1 MNQSGAMTPERR
13 TLPLWVTLG
22 VLLALS
28 VVLLGGR
35 WLFMTRQ
42 QQERERVVEQLEAV
56 SNLRVDQIESW
67 HQDQIDDTRI
77 LVSSDHTRP
86 LLAKAFLADPQ
97 GPDADLI
104 AILRFY
110 AENND
115 LDDIA
120 LVRADGVGVWSIS
133 GAEHDTTEVYAAV
146 QSAIRLGEPTMTD
159 LHTDES
165 GADVHIT
172 VVVPIPS
179 EASVP
184 PVYQGALIQVT
195 KASQSLYPILA
206 RWPTPS
212 VTAESLLV
220 TPSGVQALVLGA
232 ARNGSGEYTGERI
245 PLGRTDMVEVAATT
259 QAGIIEGRDRNDS
272 DVIAYVQRVE
282 GTPWSVV
289 SKIDT
294 SEAYSDWRLEAS
306 LILGSVVAF
315 VLVVAVA
322 WFAAWRNARQAHYQ
336 ELYEAGAERRET
348 AERYRITLDAIGD
361 AVIATDASGEIT
373 FMNPVAEEL
382 SGWSRSDG
390 IGRSAEEIVR
400 LIDETTREALP
411 NPISKVLQFGIAADV
426 GSNALL
432 VAQDGSERPIADSCT
447 PITGN
452 DNAVS
457 GAVLVFRDQTED
469 RLFRGMNQ
477 ARLRLAEYSGTH
489 SLEQLLAKTIEV
501 MGGLVSSPVVH
512 FAFVTD
518 GDRVVDSAR
527 WIEATSDEGVAA
539 DSRHELD
546 YGRALSDCL
555 RLRSTVIRN
564 EKSAGFT
571 RAMIVPVLRDDAV
584 VAVLAIAEKRTDYT
598 GSDAEVVSSVADA
611 MWAMVERKKS
621 EEEKAKL
628 ESNLA
633 QSHKMESVGRL
644 AGGVAHDFNNML
656 GVILGHA
663 EMALE
668 RLGKTGEVADD
679 LREIRLAAERSAEL
693 TRQLL
698 AFARRQT
705 IVPRVVDLNTVVES
719 ALSML
724 RRLIGE
730 NIKVEWLPDSRLWP
744 VRVDPTQMDQVLTNL
759 CVNARDA
766 IAGSGEITIETQ
778 NVVVDQAY
786 CSVRPECRP
795 GEYVMLSVSDDGGGM
810 DSDVLSH
817 VFEPFFTTKGAAEGT
832 GLGLA
837 TVHGIIN
844 QNNGI
849 VSVYSEPGLG
859 TTFRVYLPREFGEIE
874 DDASQDSNPIA
885 WGEGRTILLVEDEP
899 AILAT
904 TIAMLEHQGYRV
916 IPAGGPVE
924 AIEMATTHREPID
937 LLITDVVMPHMN
949 GRDLARELMVIHP
962 ELECLFMSGYTADV
976 IAHRGVLD
984 AGVHFVPK
992 PFSLIQLSMAI
1003 GRALG
1008 LMSRSGEPGVAERRN
1023 TEPGEI
1029 PGKPAPDEAHA
1040 PTELEVVPAQEAG
1053 ETPSVSPTVL
1063 VVEDEPSL
1071 LYFARFALE
1080 RHGYRVLSATTP
1092 SEALGIV
1099 ASEGEIDLLF
1109 TDITLPEMSGVDL
1122 ADRLGVLIP
1131 GLRLLFASGHSR
1143 EVLPVQSA
1151 GGRPTHFLHKPYSI
1165 EELIVAVEEAI
1176 TEE

>member
-1 MNQSGAMTPERR
+1 MTSERR
-13 TLPLWVTLG
+13 ALPLWVTLG
-22 VLLALS
+22 LLIVLSL
-28 VVLLGGR
+28 VLFGGR

-42 QQERERVVEQLEAV
+42 QQEREGVVERLEAV

-67 HQDQIDDTRI
+67 RQDQIDDARV

-86 LLAKAFLADPQ
+86 LLAKAFLADSED
-97 GPDADLI
+97 PDKGLI
-104 AILRFY
+104 EMARFY
-110 AENND
+110 AMTND
-115 LDDIA
+115 LEDIA
-120 LVRADGVGVWSIS
+120 LVRADGEGVWSLS
-133 GAEHDTTEVYAAV
+133 GEAHDSAEVYAAL

-159 LHTDES
+159 LHADEA
-165 GADVHIT
+165 GADAHIT
-172 VVVPIPS
+172 VVVPIPAA
-179 EASVP
+179 ASGP
-184 PVYQGALIQVT
+184 PVYPGALAQVT
-195 KASQSLYPILA
+195 RVSKSLYPILA

-220 TPSGVQALVLGA
+220 TPSGVQVMVLGA
-232 ARNGSGEYTGERI
+232 ARSGSGEFKRERI
-245 PLGRTDMVEVAATT
+245 PLGRTDVVEVAATT
-259 QAGIIEGRDRNDS
+259 HVGIVEGRDRHES
-272 DVIAYVQRVE
+272 DVIAYVRRVDE
-282 GTPWSVV
+282 TPWSVV

-294 SEAYSDWRLEAS
+294 SEAYSDWRLEAG
-306 LILGSVVAF
+306 LILSSVIAF

-322 WFAAWRNARQAHYQ
+322 WFAAWRNARHAHFQ
-336 ELYEAGAERRET
+336 ELYVAGVERRET

-361 AVIATDASGEIT
+361 AVIATDASGAVT
-373 FMNPVAEEL
+373 FVNPVAEEL
-382 SGWSRSDG
+382 SGWGGTDG
-390 IGRSAEEIVR
+390 IGRPAKEIIR
-400 LIDETTREALP
+400 LIDEATREDLP
-411 NPISKVLQFGIAADV
+411 NPIDRVLQYGIAADI
-426 GSNALL
+426 GSKALL
-432 VAQDGSERPIADSCT
+432 VARDGSERPIADSCT
-447 PITGN
+447 PISGS
-452 DNAVS
+452 DGEVI

-469 RLFRGMNQ
+469 RLLRGMNQ
-477 ARLRLAEYSGTH
+477 ARLQLAEYSGSH
-489 SLEQLLAKTIEV
+489 SLEQLLAKTIEIL
-501 MGGLVSSPVVH
+501 GRLAASPVVH

-518 GDRVVDSAR
+518 GDQVVDSAR

-539 DSRHELD
+539 DSRHELE

-564 EKSAGFT
+564 EASAGFT
-571 RAMIVPVLRDDAV
+571 RAMIVPVLRDDEV
-584 VAVLAIAEKRTDYT
+584 VAVLAIAEKRTDYS

-663 EMALE
+663 EMAME
-668 RLGKTGEVADD
+668 RVGTTGEVVDD
-679 LREIRLAAERSAEL
+679 LREIRVAAERSADL

-705 IVPRVVDLNTVVES
+705 IVPRVVDLNTVVER

-730 NIKVEWLPDSRLWP
+730 NVRVEWLPDSRLWP

-810 DSDVLSH
+810 DSDVLLH
-817 VFEPFFTTKGAAEGT
+817 VFEPFFTTKSAAEGT

-844 QNNGI
+844 QNDGI

-859 TTFRVYLPREFGEIE
+859 TTFRVYLPREFGDIE
-874 DDASQDSNPIA
+874 HAADQDSNHVL

-916 IPAGGPVE
+916 IPAGGPIE
-924 AIEMATTHREPID
+924 AIDIATSHREPID

-949 GRDLARELMVIHP
+949 GRDLAREIKATHP

-992 PFSLIQLSMAI
+992 PFSLIQLSTAI
-1003 GRALG
+1003 GKALG
-1008 LMSRSGEPGVAERRN
+1008 LASRPGEPGVAERRLA
-1023 TEPGEI
+1023 EPGEI
-1029 PGKPAPDEAHA
+1029 PGPRATGEADARTEPEVPQVPESSLA
-1040 PTELEVVPAQEAG
+1040 PTVG
-1053 ETPSVSPTVL
+1053 PTVL

-1080 RHGYRVLSATTP
+1080 RSGYRVLPATTP
-1092 SEALGIV
+1092 SEALSV
-1099 ASEGEIDLLF
+1099 VEDEGAIDLLF
-1109 TDITLPEMSGVDL
+1109 TDITLPEMSGVEL
-1122 ADRLGVLIP
+1122 AERMGVLIP

-1143 EVLPVQSA
+1143 ESLPDRSG

-1165 EELIVAVEEAI
+1165 EELISAVEQAI
-1176 TEE
+1176 AEE